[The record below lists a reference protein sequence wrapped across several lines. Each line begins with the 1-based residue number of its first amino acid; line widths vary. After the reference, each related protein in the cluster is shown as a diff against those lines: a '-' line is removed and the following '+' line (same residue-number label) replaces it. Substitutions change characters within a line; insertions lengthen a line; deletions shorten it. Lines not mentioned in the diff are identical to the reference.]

1 MSSSL
6 RDCLGYQLFRTEKRG
21 WGIRCL
27 DDVPK
32 GEFICV
38 YAGQLLTDQE
48 ANDDGKQLG
57 DEYLAELDLIE
68 TIEQAKDGYESDV
81 TDIDQQSDSS
91 QESSSGM

>member
-1 MSSSL
+1 M
-6 RDCLGYQLFRTEKRG
+6 
-21 WGIRCL
+21 
-27 DDVPK
+27 
-32 GEFICV
+32 CV

-81 TDIDQQSDSS
+81 DIDIDQPSDSS
-91 QESSSGM
+91 QASHSG